1 MKTNQ
6 ITSLQFGILV
16 FLFSVGTSILIT
28 PSLLAKGAQ
37 QSAWVPAIL
46 GISGGLM
53 LVFLYNLIGSKM
65 GSHSFYDYCEKVLG
79 RWIGRVLVLMYTF
92 FAFITASI
100 LLWIQGNFLITQIY
114 QETPASFLQG
124 IFAITILIAVN
135 FGIQAVARSSEIFI
149 PWVLLLLTF
158 MIFSLIPQYE
168 GKKLLP
174 LLDFNWKPT
183 ISASLSYIS
192 VVTSPLVLLLTLF
205 PKIKDIKAAKRGMLL
220 GNLLGGIILLMISLM
235 TVSILGAD
243 LTQNQTFPAY
253 IVAKKINIGA
263 FITRIEV
270 VLAFIWIITIFY
282 KTHLY
287 FYAAIEGFAHAFK
300 IKNVKSVSA
309 PLTFLL
315 GALSINIYPNTAY
328 MMEWNVKTWIPFSLT
343 FGLVFPLILLIAGL
357 LRKQK

>member
-1 MKTNQ
+1 MKNNQ
-6 ITSLQFGILV
+6 ITAFQFGILV

-37 QSAWVPAIL
+37 QSAWVPALL
-46 GISGGLM
+46 GISGGFA
-53 LVFLYNLIGSKM
+53 LVLLYNLIGSKM
-65 GSHSFYDYCEKVLG
+65 GSLTFFEYCEKVLG
-79 RWIGRVLVLMYTF
+79 RWLGRCIVLLYTF

-100 LLWIQGNFLITQIY
+100 LLWIQGNFLMTQIY
-114 QETPASFLQG
+114 TETPAAFLQG
-124 IFAITILIAVN
+124 LFAITVLIAIN

-149 PWVLLLLTF
+149 PWVLLLLSF
-158 MIFSLIPQYE
+158 MIFTLIPQYE

-174 LLDFNWKPT
+174 LLDFNWTPT

-192 VVTSPLVLLLTLF
+192 VVSSPLVLLLTIF
-205 PKIKDIKAAKRGMLL
+205 PNVKDLKGAKRGMWL
-220 GNLLGGIILLMISLM
+220 GNLLGGIVLLTISLM

-243 LTQNQTFPAY
+243 LTQNQTFPTY

-263 FITRIEV
+263 FLTRIEV

-287 FYAAIEGFAHAFK
+287 YYAAIEGFSHAFK
-300 IKNVKSVSA
+300 IKNIKSLST

-315 GALSINIYPNTAY
+315 GALSINIYPNTPY

-343 FGLVFPLILLIAGL
+343 FGLAFPLLLLVVGL
-357 LRKQK
+357 FRKQK